1 MGVAMAAG
9 AKIGMKL
16 MSIVIGIPVGIATK
30 KVVERTWVAV
40 RPDDP
45 PRKPTEAD
53 VHWSDAV
60 SWAALSAVGIVLAEL
75 ITRRSSE
82 VAYRTLTGSEPP
94 AAKPGKAAKKLQ
106 KASEKAN
113 LTDDD

>member
-1 MGVAMAAG
+1 
-9 AKIGMKL
+9 MKV

-30 KVVERTWVAV
+30 KLIERTWLTI

-45 PRKPTEAD
+45 PRKPSEAD

-60 SWAALSAVGIVLAEL
+60 AWAAMSGVGIVIADL

-82 VAYRTLTGSEPP
+82 VAYRAITGSEPP
-94 AAKPGKAAKKLQ
+94 PGKPSKAAKKLQ
-106 KASEKAN
+106 KASEKASS
-113 LTDDD
+113 TAD